1 MVLVLL
7 EHLLMQIV
15 ENLRE
20 VLVYCVLTDIL
31 LGMMANVRKL
41 VLYVKIMMTL
51 MAVVLLASMAIN

>member
-31 LGMMANVRKL
+31 LGMMANVQMLIGSVNSITRQQEH
-41 VLYVKIMMTL
+41 VR
-51 MAVVLLASMAIN
+51 AA